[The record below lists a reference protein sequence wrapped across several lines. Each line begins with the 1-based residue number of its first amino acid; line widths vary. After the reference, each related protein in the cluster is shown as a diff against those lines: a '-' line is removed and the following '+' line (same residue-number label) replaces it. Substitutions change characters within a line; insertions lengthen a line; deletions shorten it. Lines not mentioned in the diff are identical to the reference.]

1 MIYNYLYDYQK
12 NIVDTL
18 KVHDSVALFTDTGTG
33 KSYMSIGLY
42 QEKWKEKKV
51 NKCLVICL
59 LGKIEEWVEDFK
71 KWQPFDR
78 VLVLDG
84 KKETMKKYRAGEF
97 EVAVVNFEKTWRLPD
112 LLTYTDEHTM
122 IIIDESHK
130 IKSDNTKQG
139 NFIALLGNKTPYKVI
154 LTATPMGN
162 GYIDIYNQ
170 FYFLGLIGMSF
181 KEFEKNF
188 VNYSLMYIPGMKPF
202 KKVSGYKNTDI
213 LDNLVQKYCV
223 FYERKVDDELVPSEI
238 EIEVPLDKLFNKL
251 NKDRV
256 YKDIVLNN
264 VSAKRLALKS
274 LCSGSVMGK
283 PIINNNEGETKVYQ
297 INKYKIDWVKT
308 FLETFNDRVV
318 IFYQYKH
325 QCEQLYNEIAKT
337 KRPVA
342 RYNSEYKEKDIFLDN
357 KDCVLLVQYKSGG
370 TGIDWLKQSYVG
382 IFYCLPDSY
391 IEFYQAK
398 GRIDRNGQ
406 NKKPLFYILN
416 AKGSNSIDKLNYK
429 ALLEKT
435 DFNDEFFERNF
446 GGVN

>member
-12 NIVDTL
+12 HIVDNL
-18 KVHDSVALFTDTGTG
+18 KRYDSTALFTDTGTG

-59 LGKIEEWVEDFK
+59 LGKIDEWVADFK

-84 KKETMKKYRAGEF
+84 KKDTMKKYRAGEF

-112 LLTYTDEHTM
+112 LLTYTDNHTM

-130 IKSDNTKQG
+130 IKSSKTKQG
-139 NFIALLGNKTPYKVI
+139 EFISLLGAKTPYKLI

-181 KEFEKNF
+181 KTFEDNF
-188 VNYSLMYIPGMKPF
+188 VNYSLTYIPGMKPF
-202 KKVSGYKNTDI
+202 KTVAGYKNTDV
-213 LDNLVQKYCV
+213 LDQLVQKYCA

-238 EIEVPLDKLFNKL
+238 EVELPLDKEFNKL
-251 NKDRV
+251 NRDRV

-274 LCSGSVMGK
+274 LCSGSIMGK
-283 PIINNNEGETKVYQ
+283 PIINDSEGETKVYQ
-297 INKYKIDWVKT
+297 VNRHKIEWVKT

-342 RYNSEYKEKDIFLDN
+342 RYNADYKEKDIFLDN

-391 IEFYQAK
+391 IEFVQSK
-398 GRIDRNGQ
+398 GRINRNGQ
-406 NKKPLFYILN
+406 KKKPLFYILL
-416 AKGSNSIDKLNYK
+416 AKGSNSVDHLNYE
-429 ALLEKT
+429 ALKNNQ
-435 DFNDEFFERNF
+435 DFNDEWFERVF
-446 GGVN
+446 GN

>member
-1 MIYNYLYDYQK
+1 MIYTYLYDYQK
-12 NIVDTL
+12 QIVDRL
-18 KVHDSVALFTDTGTG
+18 KQFDSAGLFTDTGTG

-42 QEKWKEKKV
+42 QEKWKQKKV

-59 LGKIEEWVEDFK
+59 LGKIDEWVEDFK

-84 KKETMKKYRAGEF
+84 KKDTMKKYRRGEF
-97 EVAVVNFEKTWRLPD
+97 EIAVVNFEKTWRLTD

-130 IKSDNTKQG
+130 IKSANTKQG
-139 NFIALLGNKTPYKVI
+139 EFIASLGTKTPYKLI

-170 FYFLGLIGMSF
+170 FYFLGFLGMSF
-181 KEFEKNF
+181 KQFEDMF
-188 VNYSLMYIPGMKPF
+188 INYSLMYIPGMKPF
-202 KKVSGYKNTDI
+202 RKVAGYKNTQM
-213 LDNLVQKYCV
+213 LDNLVQKYCA
-223 FYERKVDDELVPSEI
+223 FYERKVDDTLVPSEI
-238 EIEVPLDKLFNKL
+238 EIEVPLDKEFNKL
-251 NKDRV
+251 ARDRV

-274 LCSGSVMGK
+274 LCSGSIMGK
-283 PIINNNEGETKVYQ
+283 PIINDTEGETKVYQ
-297 INKYKIDWVKT
+297 VNKNKINWVKT

-325 QCEQLYNEIAKT
+325 QCEQLYDEISKM

-342 RYNSEYKEKDIFLDN
+342 RYNAECKEKDIFLEN
-357 KDCVLLVQYKSGG
+357 NNCVLLVQYKSGG

-391 IEFYQAK
+391 IEFVQSK
-398 GRIDRNGQ
+398 GRINRNGQ
-406 NKKPLFYILN
+406 KKKPLFYILL
-416 AKGSNSIDKLNYK
+416 AKGSNSVDRLNYE
-429 ALLEKT
+429 ALKNNQ
-435 DFNDEFFERNF
+435 DFNDEWFERVF
-446 GGVN
+446 GE